1 MHEDLDSGAPERDDE
16 NGLSGLKVSRASLLK
31 GAMAA
36 GAAIPAMGLLSA
48 CGSSDDDGG
57 STGTSGGDG
66 GSGEAYAG
74 ALAMTAWEA
83 YPDQIREN
91 LAAFTRQYGNRVDLT
106 LIPNIGYGPAI
117 QTRLQGGQEI
127 DAYYNFAYNSTKF
140 VDAGWAKELNDLPG
154 VDDMLADM
162 FETSAAR
169 HKLPDGR
176 IVSVPYFSA
185 VHLLMYNEAQLRRA
199 GFARPPQ
206 SYSEIYD
213 QCEKLKADGV
223 RAPYAA
229 YWTKQFSEEY
239 FILYLVAEGI
249 VPFDEEGNPTFQDDP
264 KTEGVLDWWTSMY
277 QDGLTARS
285 ILTDDPGKHVAAMA
299 QGTSSFF
306 TLHHYFLKEI
316 RNARGPASRDVVL
329 DYRIPGESGE
339 SLQIGEVVQM
349 GASADGGRADSAWE
363 LLKFYGWKDKDGR
376 YGTFISWAESAALLG
391 PYPGLFQDPQFRRAF
406 PDYYDLG
413 ELETAFK
420 ESQVVPARVLP
431 WYSSFQTK
439 VGDRIQA
446 MLLGQASVQDTI
458 SSLADDAKNF
468 AAAG

>member
-1 MHEDLDSGAPERDDE
+1 MHEDLDAGARERGAGEDD
-16 NGLSGLKVSRASLLK
+16 GLKVSRASLLR

-36 GAAIPAMGLLSA
+36 GVAIPAMGLLAA
-48 CGSSDDDGG
+48 CGSSDDEG
-57 STGTSGGDG
+57 SATSGTSGSG
-66 GSGEAYAG
+66 GGEAYTG

-83 YPDQIREN
+83 YPDQIRAN
-91 LAAFTRQYGNRVDLT
+91 LAAFAKQYGNRVDLT
-106 LIPNIGYGPAI
+106 LIPNIGYGPAL

-154 VDDMLADM
+154 VEEMLADM

-199 GFARPPQ
+199 GISAAPQ

-249 VPFDEEGNPTFQDDP
+249 VPFDDDGNPTFQDDP

-299 QGTSSFF
+299 QGNSSFF

-316 RNARGPASRDVVL
+316 RNARGPQSRNVTL
-329 DYRIPGESGE
+329 DYRIPGANGQ
-339 SLQIGEVVQM
+339 SLQIGEVVQL
-349 GASADGGRADSAWE
+349 GASADGGRADRAWE

-391 PYPGLFQDPQFRRAF
+391 PYPGLFKDPQFRRAF
-406 PDYYDLG
+406 PEYYDLPA
-413 ELETAFK
+413 LERAF
-420 ESQVVPARVLP
+420 EASQVVPARVLP
-431 WYSSFQTK
+431 WYASFQTK

-446 MLLGQASVQDTI
+446 MLLGQASVKDTI

>member
-1 MHEDLDSGAPERDDE
+1 MHEEHQDGARADE
-16 NGLSGLKVSRASLLK
+16 GLRVSRRSLLR
-31 GAMAA
+31 GAAAA
-36 GAAIPAMGLLSA
+36 GLTLPLMGALAA
-48 CGSSDDDGG
+48 CGSSDDDGASAG
-57 STGTSGGDG
+57 TGTGTSGAGD
-66 GSGEAYAG
+66 AYTG

-91 LAAFTRQYGNRVDLT
+91 LRAFQQQYGNEVDLT

-176 IVSVPYFSA
+176 VVSVPYFSA

-199 GFARPPQ
+199 GFSAPPE
-206 SYSEIYD
+206 SYSDIYD

-239 FILYLVAEGI
+239 FTLYLVSEGV

-264 KTEGVLDWWTSMY
+264 KTEAIFDWWVSMY
-277 QDGLTARS
+277 QDGMTAKS

-299 QGTSSFF
+299 QGTSTFF

-316 RNARGPASRDVVL
+316 RNARGPQSRNVTMS
-329 DYRIPGESGE
+329 YRIPGSSGE

-349 GASADGGRADSAWE
+349 GTSAEGGRADRAWE

-391 PYPGLFQDPQFRRAF
+391 PYPGLFQDPDFRAAF
-406 PDYYDLG
+406 PDYFDLP
-413 ELETAFK
+413 ELQRAFET
-420 ESQVVPARVLP
+420 SQVVPARVLP
-431 WYSSFQTK
+431 WYSSFATK
-439 VGDRIQA
+439 VGDRVQA
-446 MLLGQASVQDTI
+446 MLLGQASVKDTI

>member
-1 MHEDLDSGAPERDDE
+1 MHEDLDAGARERGAGEDD
-16 NGLSGLKVSRASLLK
+16 GLKVSRASLLR

-36 GAAIPAMGLLSA
+36 GLAFPAMGLLAA
-48 CGSSDDDGG
+48 CGSSDDEGSAKSGTGG
-57 STGTSGGDG
+57 TGG
-66 GSGEAYAG
+66 GEAYAG

-83 YPDQIREN
+83 YPDQIRAN
-91 LAAFTRQYGNRVDLT
+91 LAAFSKQYGNRVDLT
-106 LIPNIGYGPAI
+106 LIPNIGYGPAL

-154 VDDMLADM
+154 VEEMLADM
-162 FETSAAR
+162 FESSAAR

-185 VHLLMYNEAQLRRA
+185 VHLPMYNEAQLRSA
-199 GFARPPQ
+199 GISAPPQ
-206 SYSEIYD
+206 SYREIYD

-249 VPFDEEGNPTFQDDP
+249 VPFDDDGNPTFQDDP
-264 KTEGVLDWWTSMY
+264 KTEGVLDWWASMY

-299 QGTSSFF
+299 QGNSSFF

-316 RNARGPASRDVVL
+316 RNARGPQSRNVTL
-329 DYRIPGESGE
+329 DYRIPGANGQ
-339 SLQIGEVVQM
+339 SLQIGEVVQL
-349 GASADGGRADSAWE
+349 GASADGGRADRAWE

-406 PDYYDLG
+406 PEYYDLG
-413 ELETAFK
+413 ALERAF
-420 ESQVVPARVLP
+420 EGSQVVPARVLP
-431 WYSSFQTK
+431 WYASFQTK

-446 MLLGQASVQDTI
+446 MLLGQASVKDTI